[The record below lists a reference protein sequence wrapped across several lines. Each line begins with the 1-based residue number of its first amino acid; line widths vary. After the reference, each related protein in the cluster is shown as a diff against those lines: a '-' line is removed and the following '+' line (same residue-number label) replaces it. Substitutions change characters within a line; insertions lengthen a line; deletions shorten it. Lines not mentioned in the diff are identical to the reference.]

1 MSRPP
6 PTTITDGS
14 CRAQPVVLRATNI
27 GVGAG
32 HDWLADSV
40 SDIRSNTKRSRRQP
54 AAVRSSRSVAN
65 TRSCSA
71 RVIKSGVRRSRAINA
86 ASATFRLLKLEFEP
100 ALECHT
106 LPTQSAH
113 RRRRAHNARDHSIP
127 YTTASGAPATA
138 SRAMASR
145 LNVIFPWRWYA
156 TSSTTRTLRARCPP
170 PRPR

>member
-27 GVGAG
+27 GAGAG

-86 ASATFRLLKLEFEP
+86 ASATFRLLKLEYEQ
-100 ALECHT
+100 ALECQT
-106 LPTQSAH
+106 LLTQSTQRH
-113 RRRRAHNARDHSIP
+113 RRARNARDPSIP
-127 YTTASGAPATA
+127 STTTSGAPVPATA
-138 SRAMASR
+138 SRRSA
-145 LNVIFPWRWYA
+145 IFPWRWCA
-156 TSSTTRTLRARCPP
+156 TFSTSRTLRARCPP
-170 PRPR
+170 QRPR